1 MIGTSSFVRDASQ
14 AVSSGM
20 IPLKSPVVVRRVWT
34 SEGAM
39 WWVGERKSK
48 AFTPRGVGIFRPDHP
63 LSPAAV

>member
-1 MIGTSSFVRDASQ
+1 
-14 AVSSGM
+14 M